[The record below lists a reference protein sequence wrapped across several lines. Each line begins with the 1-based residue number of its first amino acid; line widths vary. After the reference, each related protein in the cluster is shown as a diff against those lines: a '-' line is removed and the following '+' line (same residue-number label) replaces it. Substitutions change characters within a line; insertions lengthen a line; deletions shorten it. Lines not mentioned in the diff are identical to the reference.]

1 MNRSM
6 DDLLRE
12 TLRARAAD
20 STAGCVDAET
30 AAAFVDGTLAARARA
45 SAEAHIA
52 DCPRCQA
59 VLAALVKSTPPPM
72 ERAWWRRP
80 ALAWLVPAT
89 VAVAGVAIWINVPD
103 HATLPV
109 AQTPRDL
116 ALPIESVPVP
126 QQPTAASA
134 ASQVPRRGEP
144 LKDARAVAPEV
155 PRARQADAVAKAESP
170 DAMPDVST
178 RGLEARQDKEYS
190 VARSAPVPSPAAS
203 PRAAALAESV
213 TVLTPARGT
222 IVSSDR
228 ASQWRIGAGGD
239 VQHSADGGASW
250 QTQAIGAG
258 LTPLAGSSPAA
269 SVCWLVGRA
278 GIVLL
283 TTDTGKSWTRLPFP
297 SAIDLASVGATD
309 DRTATVVSVDGRTFM
324 TSDSGTS
331 WRQ

>member
-6 DDLLRE
+6 DDLLRD

-20 STAGCVDAET
+20 STAACVDVET
-30 AAAFVDGTLAARARA
+30 AAAFVDGALSARARA

-59 VLAALVKSTPPPM
+59 VLAALVKSTPPPI

-89 VAVAGVAIWINVPD
+89 VAVAGVVIWLNVPEN
-103 HATLPV
+103 ATLPAV
-109 AQTPRDL
+109 QTARDL
-116 ALPIESVPVP
+116 ALPIESVPVQ
-126 QQPTAASA
+126 QQPSAPTASK
-134 ASQVPRRGEP
+134 VPSPVDSLRDE
-144 LKDARAVAPEV
+144 RAVGPETY
-155 PRARQADAVAKAESP
+155 RARQAATTAKAESP
-170 DAMPDVST
+170 SARPDASN
-178 RGLEARQDKEYS
+178 RGLEAREDR
-190 VARSAPVPSPAAS
+190 ARSMAEAAPPPAPAAP

-213 TVLTPARGT
+213 RMLTPASAT

-228 ASQWRIGAGGD
+228 ASQWRIAAGGE
-239 VQHSADGGASW
+239 VQHSTDGGASW

-258 LTPLAGSSPAA
+258 LAPSAGSSPAA

-278 GIVLL
+278 GLVLL
-283 TTDTGKSWTRLPFP
+283 TTDSGQSWRRLAVPA
-297 SAIDLASVGATD
+297 AIDLASVRAAD
-309 DRTATVVSVDGRTFM
+309 DRSATIIAVDGRTFV
-324 TSDSGTS
+324 TSDGGSS